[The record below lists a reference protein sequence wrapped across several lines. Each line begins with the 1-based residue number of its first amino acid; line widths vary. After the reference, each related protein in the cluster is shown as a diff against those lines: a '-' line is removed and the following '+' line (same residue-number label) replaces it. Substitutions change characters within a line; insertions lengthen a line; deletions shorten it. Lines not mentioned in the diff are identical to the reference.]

1 MGEGDANAG
10 NEAAQDI
17 TMEDAPA
24 TEALKESAAAAAAES
39 KPQQQ
44 QGGGG
49 GGKKKKK
56 GKK

>member
-1 MGEGDANAG
+1 MFADT
-10 NEAAQDI
+10 

-24 TEALKESAAAAAAES
+24 TEQNAAEAPVSAAPTPNDS
-39 KPQQQ
+39 KPQQ